1 MLSAL
6 TEGTGAITVNVG
18 GTVYMTTL
26 ATLTRVEGS
35 MIGALAEALSDDEV
49 LFIDRD
55 GPSFRYVLNY
65 LRDPFPKPLL
75 PGTGAEREQLARE
88 ADFYGLPGLLSR
100 PSTNGWDGESACTQ
114 VVTQAELCGYQL
126 RSDIHEYGQTGRPT
140 VFNYTSYRQ
149 FPCRD
154 LRGCSLRYMDLT
166 GWNLRG
172 CNLAGVD
179 ATGAN
184 FTNAN
189 LRGCNLA
196 GVKMRAAMFFGAD
209 LCGANL
215 TGANASGSEF
225 KYADLRGANLVG
237 VDASRASF
245 EKAKLSGANLSRA
258 NLQEARLS
266 ACILYDT
273 NFTGAN
279 VRRANFTAHFREKV
293 EREAARGDFFGP
305 PFEPMP
311 PNWDPERDP
320 EVSRSVG
327 ARFLARPIRL

>member
-1 MLSAL
+1 MAAL
-6 TEGTGAITVNVG
+6 TNPTGAVTVNVG

-35 MIGALAEALSDDEV
+35 MLGALAEALSDGEV

-65 LRDPFPKPLL
+65 LRDPFAKPLL
-75 PGTGAEREQLARE
+75 PRDPTELDQLARE
-88 ADFYGLPGLLSR
+88 TDFYGLPGLLSR
-100 PSTNGWDGESACTQ
+100 PSTTEAAGGWDGESACTQ
-114 VVTQAELCGYQL
+114 IVTQAELSGYQF
-126 RSDIHEYGQTGRPT
+126 RSNIPNPCQPT
-140 VFNYTSYRQ
+140 VFNYSSYRQ

-154 LRGCSLRYMDLT
+154 LRGCSLRFMDLT

-184 FTNAN
+184 FAEAD

-196 GVKMRAAMFFGAD
+196 GVDASGADFNSAD

-215 TGANASGSEF
+215 A
-225 KYADLRGANLVG
+225 G
-237 VDASRASF
+237 VNASRACF
-245 EKAKLSGANLSRA
+245 ENHANLSGANLSGA
-258 NLQEARLS
+258 NLQEATLS
-266 ACILYDT
+266 PSRLYDT

-279 VRRANFTAHFREKV
+279 VRRARIRGSNGVREQV
-293 EREAARGDFFGP
+293 EREAARGDYFGP
-305 PFEPMP
+305 PFGPVP
-311 PNWDPERDP
+311 SDWDPVSLRYKHI
-320 EVSRSVG
+320 SRSVG
-327 ARFLARPIRL
+327 AKFK

>member
-1 MLSAL
+1 MAAL
-6 TEGTGAITVNVG
+6 TNPTGAVTVNVG
-18 GTVYMTTL
+18 GTVYTTTL

-35 MIGALAEALSDDEV
+35 MLGALAEALSDDEV

-65 LRDPFPKPLL
+65 LRDPFAKPLL
-75 PGTGAEREQLARE
+75 PRDPTELDQLARE
-88 ADFYGLPGLLSR
+88 TDFYGLPGLLSR
-100 PSTNGWDGESACTQ
+100 PSTNDWNGESACTQ
-114 VVTQAELCGYQL
+114 IVTQAELSGYQF
-126 RSDIHEYGQTGRPT
+126 RSNIPNPCQPT
-140 VFNYTSYRQ
+140 VFNYSSYRQ

-154 LRGCSLRYMDLT
+154 LRGCSLRFMDLT

-184 FTNAN
+184 FAETD

-196 GVKMRAAMFFGAD
+196 GVDASGAD
-209 LCGANL
+209 FNSAELGGANL
-215 TGANASGSEF
+215 A
-225 KYADLRGANLVG
+225 G
-237 VDASRASF
+237 VNASRARF
-245 EKAKLSGANLSRA
+245 GNANLSGVNLSGA

-266 ACILYDT
+266 GHRSDGLDYT

-279 VRRANFTAHFREKV
+279 VRRARIRGSNGVREQV

-311 PNWDPERDP
+311 PHWDPERSP
-320 EVSRSVG
+320 GISLSVG
-327 ARFLARPIRL
+327 AVFS

>member
-1 MLSAL
+1 MSAL
-6 TEGTGAITVNVG
+6 TDGTGAITVNVG

-26 ATLTRVEGS
+26 STLTRVEGS
-35 MIGALAEALSDDEV
+35 MLGALAEALSDDEV

-65 LRDPFPKPLL
+65 LRDPFAKPLL
-75 PGTGAEREQLARE
+75 PSDPTEWGQLARE
-88 ADFYGLPGLLSR
+88 TDFYGLPGLLSR
-100 PSTNGWDGESACTQ
+100 PSTTEAAGGDWKGESACTQ
-114 VVTQAELCGYQL
+114 IVTQAELSGYQF
-126 RSDIHEYGQTGRPT
+126 RSNIPNPCQPT
-140 VFNYTSYRQ
+140 VFNYSSYRQ

-154 LRGCSLRYMDLT
+154 LRGCSLRFMDLT

-184 FTNAN
+184 FAEAD
-189 LRGCNLA
+189 LRDCNLA
-196 GVKMRAAMFFGAD
+196 GVDASGADFNSAD

-215 TGANASGSEF
+215 A
-225 KYADLRGANLVG
+225 G
-237 VDASRASF
+237 VNASRACF
-245 EKAKLSGANLSRA
+245 ENHANLSGANLSGA

-266 ACILYDT
+266 ACRLHDT

-279 VRRANFTAHFREKV
+279 VRRAFFNRAYREQV
-293 EREAARGDFFGP
+293 EREAARGDYFGP

-311 PNWDPERDP
+311 PNWEQHPHI
-320 EVSRSVG
+320 SRSVG
-327 ARFLARPIRL
+327 AVFNNR

>member
-1 MLSAL
+1 MSAL
-6 TEGTGAITVNVG
+6 TGGTGAVTVNVG

-35 MIGALAEALSDDEV
+35 MLGALAEALSDDEV

-65 LRDPFPKPLL
+65 LRDPFAKPLL
-75 PGTGAEREQLARE
+75 PRDPTERDQLARE
-88 ADFYGLPGLLSR
+88 TDFYGLPGLLGGS
-100 PSTNGWDGESACTQ
+100 STTEAAGGWDGESACMQ
-114 VVTQAELCGYQL
+114 VVTQAELSGYQI
-126 RSDIHEYGQTGRPT
+126 RSKVHATRPTT
-140 VFNYTSYRQ
+140 VFNYSSCRQ
-149 FPCRD
+149 FPCHD

-184 FTNAN
+184 FAEAD
-189 LRGCNLA
+189 LRDCNLA
-196 GVKMRAAMFFGAD
+196 GVDASGADFNSAD

-215 TGANASGSEF
+215 A
-225 KYADLRGANLVG
+225 G
-237 VDASRASF
+237 VNASRACF
-245 EKAKLSGANLSRA
+245 ENHANLSGANLSGA

-266 ACILYDT
+266 ACRLHDT

-279 VRRANFTAHFREKV
+279 VRRAFFNRAYREQV
-293 EREAARGDFFGP
+293 EREAARGDYFGP
-305 PFEPMP
+305 PFEPVP
-311 PNWDPERDP
+311 PGYDPFERNP
-320 EVSRSVG
+320 GISLLVG
-327 ARFLARPIRL
+327 AVFEL

>member
-1 MLSAL
+1 VIVVMSAL
-6 TEGTGAITVNVG
+6 TGGTGAITVNVG

-26 ATLTRVEGS
+26 STLTRVEGS
-35 MIGALAEALSDDEV
+35 MLGALAEALSDDEV

-65 LRDPFPKPLL
+65 LRDPFAKPLL
-75 PGTGAEREQLARE
+75 PRDPTELDQLARE
-88 ADFYGLPGLLSR
+88 TDFYGLPGLLSR
-100 PSTNGWDGESACTQ
+100 PSTTEAAGGWDGESACTQ
-114 VVTQAELCGYQL
+114 IVTQAELSGYQF
-126 RSDIHEYGQTGRPT
+126 RSNIPNPCQPT
-140 VFNYTSYRQ
+140 VFNYSSYRQ

-154 LRGCSLRYMDLT
+154 LRGCSLRFMDLT

-184 FTNAN
+184 FAETD

-196 GVKMRAAMFFGAD
+196 GVDASGAD
-209 LCGANL
+209 FNSAELGGANL
-215 TGANASGSEF
+215 A
-225 KYADLRGANLVG
+225 G
-237 VDASRASF
+237 VNASRARF
-245 EKAKLSGANLSRA
+245 GNANLSGVNLSGA

-266 ACILYDT
+266 GHRSDGLDYT

-279 VRRANFTAHFREKV
+279 VRRARIRGSNGVREQV

-311 PNWDPERDP
+311 PHWDPERSP
-320 EVSRSVG
+320 GISLSVG
-327 ARFLARPIRL
+327 AVFS

>member
-1 MLSAL
+1 MAAL
-6 TEGTGAITVNVG
+6 TNRTDAVTVNVG

-35 MIGALAEALSDDEV
+35 MLGALAEAFDDEV

-55 GPSFRYVLNY
+55 GPCFRYVLNY
-65 LRDPFPKPLL
+65 LRDPFAKPLL
-75 PGTGAEREQLARE
+75 PRDPAERNQLARE
-88 ADFYGLPGLLSR
+88 TDFYGLPGVFG
-100 PSTNGWDGESACTQ
+100 PSSATEAAGGGWKGESACTQ

-126 RSDIHEYGQTGRPT
+126 RSNIHEYRQTGRPAAY
-140 VFNYTSYRQ
+140 NYSSYRQ

-154 LRGCSLRYMDLT
+154 LRDCSLRYMDLT

-184 FTNAN
+184 FAETD

-196 GVKMRAAMFFGAD
+196 GVDASGAD
-209 LCGANL
+209 FN
-215 TGANASGSEF
+215 S
-225 KYADLRGANLVG
+225 ADLRGANL
-237 VDASRASF
+237 SR
-245 EKAKLSGANLSRA
+245 G
-258 NLQEARLS
+258 NLQEARFSLS
-266 ACILYDT
+266 RLDDA

-279 VRRANFTAHFREKV
+279 VRRAVLHVSNEVRERV

-311 PNWDPERDP
+311 PNWDPQQHP
-320 EVSRSVG
+320 QISRSVG
-327 ARFLARPIRL
+327 ARFIAPPIRL

>member
-1 MLSAL
+1 MSAL
-6 TEGTGAITVNVG
+6 TGGTGAVTVNVG

-35 MIGALAEALSDDEV
+35 MLGALAEALSDDEV

-65 LRDPFPKPLL
+65 LRDPFAKPLL
-75 PGTGAEREQLARE
+75 PRDPTELDQLARE
-88 ADFYGLPGLLSR
+88 TDFYGLPGLLSR
-100 PSTNGWDGESACTQ
+100 PSTTEAAGGDWKGESACTQ
-114 VVTQAELCGYQL
+114 IVTQAELCGYQF
-126 RSDIHEYGQTGRPT
+126 RSNIHEYNPSGQPAAY
-140 VFNYTSYRQ
+140 NYSSYRQ

-184 FTNAN
+184 FAETD

-196 GVKMRAAMFFGAD
+196 GVD
-209 LCGANL
+209 
-215 TGANASGSEF
+215 ASGAEF
-225 KYADLRGANLVG
+225 NSADLRGANL
-237 VDASRASF
+237 
-245 EKAKLSGANLSRA
+245 SGA
-258 NLQEARLS
+258 NLQEANFYLLYS
-266 ACILYDT
+266 ASLLNA

-279 VRRANFTAHFREKV
+279 VRRAMFHGPNQLREQV
-293 EREAARGDFFGP
+293 EREAARGDYFGP
-305 PFEPMP
+305 PFEPAS
-311 PNWDPERDP
+311 PNWDPQQHP
-320 EVSRSVG
+320 QISRSVG
-327 ARFLARPIRL
+327 AVFS

>member
-1 MLSAL
+1 MSAL
-6 TEGTGAITVNVG
+6 TDGTGAITVNVG

-65 LRDPFPKPLL
+65 LRDPFKTPLL
-75 PGTGAEREQLARE
+75 PRDPTERDQLARE
-88 ADFYGLPGLLSR
+88 ADFYGIPGLLGGS
-100 PSTNGWDGESACTQ
+100 STTEAAGYCEGESACMQ
-114 VVTQAELCGYQL
+114 VVTQAELSGYQI
-126 RSDIHEYGQTGRPT
+126 RSKIHEYNPSGQPAAY
-140 VFNYTSYRQ
+140 NYSSYRQ

-154 LRGCSLRYMDLT
+154 LRDCSLRYMDLT

-184 FTNAN
+184 FAETD

-196 GVKMRAAMFFGAD
+196 GVDASGAD
-209 LCGANL
+209 FN
-215 TGANASGSEF
+215 S
-225 KYADLRGANLVG
+225 ADLRGANLAG
-237 VDASRASF
+237 LAASSANF
-245 EKAKLSGANLSRA
+245 DNANLSGANLSRG
-258 NLQEARLS
+258 NLQEARFSLS
-266 ACILYDT
+266 RLDDT
-273 NFTGAN
+273 IFTGAN
-279 VRRANFTAHFREKV
+279 VRRAVLHVSNEVRERV

-305 PFEPMP
+305 PFEPLP
-311 PNWDPERDP
+311 PNWDPERNP
-320 EVSRSVG
+320 GISRSVG
-327 ARFLARPIRL
+327 AVFS

>member
-1 MLSAL
+1 
-6 TEGTGAITVNVG
+6 
-18 GTVYMTTL
+18 MTTL

-35 MIGALAEALSDDEV
+35 MLGALAEALSDDEV

-65 LRDPFPKPLL
+65 LRDPFAKPLL
-75 PGTGAEREQLARE
+75 PRDPTELDQLARE
-88 ADFYGLPGLLSR
+88 TDFYGLPGLLSR
-100 PSTNGWDGESACTQ
+100 PSTTEAAGGWDGESACTQ
-114 VVTQAELCGYQL
+114 IVTQAELSGYQF
-126 RSDIHEYGQTGRPT
+126 RSNIPNPCQPT
-140 VFNYTSYRQ
+140 VFNYSSYRQ

-154 LRGCSLRYMDLT
+154 LRGCSLRFMDLT

-184 FTNAN
+184 FAETD

-196 GVKMRAAMFFGAD
+196 GVDASGAD
-209 LCGANL
+209 FNSAELGGANL
-215 TGANASGSEF
+215 A
-225 KYADLRGANLVG
+225 G
-237 VDASRASF
+237 VNASRARF
-245 EKAKLSGANLSRA
+245 GNANLSGVNLSGA

-266 ACILYDT
+266 GHRSDGLDYT

-279 VRRANFTAHFREKV
+279 VRRARIRGSNGVREQV

-311 PNWDPERDP
+311 PHWDPERSP
-320 EVSRSVG
+320 GISLSVG
-327 ARFLARPIRL
+327 AVFS

>member
-1 MLSAL
+1 
-6 TEGTGAITVNVG
+6 
-18 GTVYMTTL
+18 MTTL

-35 MIGALAEALSDDEV
+35 MLSALAEAFVASDDEV
-49 LFIDRD
+49 LYIDRD

-65 LRDPFPKPLL
+65 LRDPFAKPLL
-75 PGTGAEREQLARE
+75 PRDPTDRDQLARE

-100 PSTNGWDGESACTQ
+100 PSTTEAAGGDWKGESACTQ
-114 VVTQAELCGYQL
+114 IVTQAELSGFQVKSKWEEGRDGREEKQYQW
-126 RSDIHEYGQTGRPT
+126 
-140 VFNYTSYRQ
+140 YRQ
-149 FPCRD
+149 FPCCD

-166 GWNLRG
+166 NWNLRG

-196 GVKMRAAMFFGAD
+196 GVKMRAANFFGAN
-209 LCGANL
+209 LRGANL

-225 KYADLRGANLVG
+225 KCADLRGANLADG
-237 VDASRASF
+237 DMSRASF
-245 EKAKLSGANLSRA
+245 EKANLSGANLSRA
-258 NLQEARLS
+258 NLQEAKFYWLQKV
-266 ACILYDT
+266 

-279 VRRANFTAHFREKV
+279 VRRAAFDVSSEVREQV
-293 EREAARGDFFGP
+293 EREAARGDYFGP
-305 PFEPMP
+305 PFGPVP
-311 PNWDPERDP
+311 PDWDPERDP

-327 ARFLARPIRL
+327 ARFIRHQRYFDA

>member
-1 MLSAL
+1 MAAL
-6 TEGTGAITVNVG
+6 TDGTGAITVNVG

-35 MIGALAEALSDDEV
+35 MLGALAEALSDDEV

-65 LRDPFPKPLL
+65 LRDPFAKPLL
-75 PGTGAEREQLARE
+75 PRDPTELDQLARE
-88 ADFYGLPGLLSR
+88 TAFYGLPGLLSR
-100 PSTNGWDGESACTQ
+100 PSTIEASGGWDGESACTQ
-114 VVTQAELCGYQL
+114 IVTQAELSGYQF
-126 RSDIHEYGQTGRPT
+126 RSKIPNPIEPT
-140 VFNYTSYRQ
+140 VFHYSSYRQ

-154 LRGCSLRYMDLT
+154 LRGCSLRFMDLT

-184 FTNAN
+184 FAETD

-196 GVKMRAAMFFGAD
+196 GVDASGAD
-209 LCGANL
+209 FN
-215 TGANASGSEF
+215 S
-225 KYADLRGANLVG
+225 ADLRGANLAG
-237 VDASRASF
+237 VDASRVIFGNAN
-245 EKAKLSGANLSRA
+245 LSGANLSGA

-266 ACILYDT
+266 ACVLYET

-279 VRRANFTAHFREKV
+279 VRRAMFHGPNQLREQL

-305 PFEPMP
+305 PFEPAS
-311 PNWDPERDP
+311 PNWDPERNP
-320 EVSRSVG
+320 GISRSVG
-327 ARFLARPIRL
+327 AVFEW